1 MTRGTK
7 RWIIWAPTGGVLA
20 VGLYFGLSILIA
32 LITDYQ
38 PEIKEKLPVVAQK
51 SEKTINASET
61 EFSVLSWNI
70 GYCGLGKEQDFFYD
84 GGKMVKPS
92 YDEYQ
97 SYLNQIFNV
106 FDKLNYMD
114 FILMQE
120 IDIDSKRSFYS
131 DQVEL
136 FSQALPN
143 MSYSC
148 ALNYNVKYIPIPI
161 LDPMGKVKGG
171 MATWSRYLPYASDRH
186 GFDVN
191 FSWLKRIFMLDRCF
205 IVTRHK
211 LASGKDLVM
220 INIHNS
226 AFDDENKLKPIELNT
241 LKKFMV
247 EEYQKG
253 NFVVAGGDWNQNPPK
268 FKPDLIDKS
277 WNPGTIVHPISDTLF
292 ASDWNWVY
300 DPHLP
305 SNRFTDRAFKKGVTK
320 TTIIDFF
327 LLSPNV
333 RVKSVETLNLEF
345 KYSDHQP
352 LIMTF
357 DIVPEEK
364 DTSLVDEDIS
374 E

>member
-7 RWIIWAPTGGVLA
+7 RWIIWAPIGGVLA

-51 SEKTINASET
+51 SEKTINPSET

-136 FSQALPN
+136 LAQALPN
-143 MSYSC
+143 MSYSY
-148 ALNYNVKYIPIPI
+148 ALNYNVKYIPIPV
-161 LDPMGKVKGG
+161 LDPMGKVKSGLV
-171 MATWSRYLPYASDRH
+171 TWSRYLPYASDRY

-205 IVTRHK
+205 IVTRHQ

-226 AFDDENKLKPIELNT
+226 AFDDENVLKPIELNA
-241 LKKFMV
+241 LKKFMT

-268 FKPDLIDKS
+268 FKPELIDKS
-277 WNPGTIVHPISDTLF
+277 WNPGTIAHPISDTLF
-292 ASDWNWVY
+292 ASDWTWVY
-300 DPHLP
+300 DAHLP
-305 SNRFTDRAFKKGVTK
+305 TNRFNDRPFQKGVNK

-327 LLSPNV
+327 LVSPNV
-333 RVKSVETLNLEF
+333 RVKSVETLSLEF

-352 LIMTF
+352 MIMTF
-357 DIVPEEK
+357 DIAPEER
-364 DTSLVDEDIS
+364 DSSMVDEVVT